1 MQNCE
6 NCGSELPT
14 KALYCRQCGQRVG
27 SESEVTTEISDA
39 PIEDLST
46 SSPATSAALNELQ
59 DPTPA
64 NDVEKEEQILQLA
77 SEGDGEEEEQML
89 QLAPESDREEQVP
102 QLVAENDIGNDVEEE
117 QVPRLAPDSD
127 GEVEPTDNPG
137 SISSTPRDLDPELE
151 TPANQL
157 LDSDSQ
163 LDQSPP
169 EKVGV
174 ISPRVSAQGTK
185 PRSRF
190 ILQLL
195 LFLLAF
201 LIVAAGVAAALIGL
215 FQIKLPGTRGAT
227 NALSSASDSEF
238 VNSAGPSLNANICA
252 NSSTPSTPG
261 TSSGISLTLL
271 TTSGCSSFNSDIAT
285 SLCLIFPYNPGA
297 FHRYILDVSNV
308 TVDSKAYHVVLS
320 LAQYAGATTYDDAE
334 HITVGIGEGST
345 GRDFSWMYY
354 SGNVTINSDELSG
367 SLDVILASAVG
378 GNTIHV
384 VGGWTCGRLIKNL

>member
-46 SSPATSAALNELQ
+46 SSPSTSAALSELQ

-64 NDVEKEEQILQLA
+64 NDVEKEEQLPQRA

-102 QLVAENDIGNDVEEE
+102 
-117 QVPRLAPDSD
+117 RLAPESD

-137 SISSTPRDLDPELE
+137 STSSTPQDLDPELE

-174 ISPRVSAQGTK
+174 LSPRVSAQGTK

-215 FQIKLPGTRGAT
+215 FQIQLPGTRGAT
-227 NALSSASDSEF
+227 NALLSASDSEF

-308 TVDSKAYHVVLS
+308 TVDSKAYHMVLS

-345 GRDFSWMYY
+345 GRDFSWMYH

-367 SLDVILASAVG
+367 TMDVILASASG